1 MPLLNRGTPTETWFA
16 GNAELRMAGLPDWSE
31 EIAAELAAQEGIELT
46 AEHLEV
52 IHLLRDHYHFHGHD
66 LSGTRLLRALEE
78 PFGRRGG
85 RKHLFE
91 LFPAGP
97 ISQGCRIAGL
107 PAPPYS
113 KDLSFGSVQ

>member
-1 MPLLNRGTPTETWFA
+1 MAQLNRGTPTETWFPGDA
-16 GNAELRMAGLPDWSE
+16 ALRLAELPDWSE
-31 EIAAELAAQEGIELT
+31 EIAARLAAAEGLQLG

-52 IHLLRDHYHFHGHD
+52 LHLLRDHYRFHGHD

-91 LFPAGP
+91 LFPGGP
-97 ISQGCRIAGL
+97 VSQGSRLAGL

-113 KDLSFGSVQ
+113 SDPSFGSVQ

>member
-1 MPLLNRGTPTETWFA
+1 MPIPYKGTPDETWLLSDAEFRL
-16 GNAELRMAGLPDWSE
+16 AELPEWSE
-31 EIAAELAAQEGIELT
+31 GIAADLAANEGIRLST
-46 AEHLEV
+46 EHMEV
-52 IHLLRDHYHFHGHD
+52 IQLLRDHYRFHGQD
-66 LSGTRLLRALEE
+66 MSGTRLLRALEE
-78 PFGRRGG
+78 PFARRGG

-91 LFPAGP
+91 LFPGGP

>member
-1 MPLLNRGTPTETWFA
+1 MSTPSKGTPHETWFPIA
-16 GNAELRMAGLPDWSE
+16 SELRLAELPAWSE
-31 EIAAELAAQEGIELT
+31 EIAADLAAQEGLRLT

-52 IHLLRDHYHFHGHD
+52 LHLLRDHYRFHGNN

-91 LFPAGP
+91 LFPGGP
-97 ISQGCRIAGL
+97 VSQGCRIAEL

-113 KDLSFGSVQ
+113 KDASFGSVQ

>member
-1 MPLLNRGTPTETWFA
+1 MPSPNRGTPTETWFPGA
-16 GNAELRMAGLPDWSE
+16 AELRLAELPDWSE
-31 EIAAELAAQEGIELT
+31 ELAAELAAGEGLQLT

-52 IHLLRDHYHFHGHD
+52 IHLLRNHYRFHGHD

-91 LFPAGP
+91 LFPGGP
-97 ISQGCRIAGL
+97 ISQGCRLAGL

>member
-1 MPLLNRGTPTETWFA
+1 MAILSNGTPTASWLPSDSEFRL
-16 GNAELRMAGLPDWSE
+16 AELPDWSE
-31 EIAAELAAQEGIELT
+31 EIAAELAAQEGLQLG

-52 IHLLRDHYHFHGHD
+52 LHLLRDHYHFHGHD

-91 LFPAGP
+91 LFPGGP
-97 ISQGCRIAGL
+97 VTQGCRLAGV

-113 KDLSFGSVQ
+113 KDPSFGSVQ

>member
-1 MPLLNRGTPTETWFA
+1 MAIPYKSTPEQTWFLPDA
-16 GNAELRMAGLPDWSE
+16 EFRLAELPAWSDE
-31 EIAAELAAQEGIELT
+31 MAAEWAAQEGLQLG

-52 IHLLRDHYHFHGHD
+52 LHLLRDHYRAYGHD
-66 LSGTRLLRALEE
+66 LSGPRLLRALEE

-91 LFPAGP
+91 LFPGGP
-97 ISQGCRIAGL
+97 VTQGCRLAGL
-107 PAPPYS
+107 PPPPYS

>member
-1 MPLLNRGTPTETWFA
+1 MPIPYKGTPEETWFL
-16 GNAELRMAGLPDWSE
+16 GNAEFRMTELPEWSE
-31 EIAAELAAQEGIELT
+31 EIAADLAAKEGLRLS

-52 IHLLRDHYHFHGHD
+52 IHLLRDHYRFHGHD
-66 LSGTRLLRALEE
+66 MSGTRLLRALEE

-91 LFPAGP
+91 LFPGGP
-97 ISQGCRIAGL
+97 ISQGSRLAGL

>member
-1 MPLLNRGTPTETWFA
+1 MGTPYKGLPDEAQYMTD
-16 GNAELRMAGLPDWSE
+16 AEFRIAELPDWSDR
-31 EIAAELAAQEGIELT
+31 IAAELAAHQGLRLG
-46 AEHLEV
+46 AEHYEV
-52 IHLLRDHYHFHGHD
+52 LHLLRDHYRFHGHD

-91 LFPAGP
+91 LFPRGP
-97 ISQGCRIAGL
+97 VSQGCRIAGL

-113 KDLSFGSVQ
+113 KDESFGSVQ

>member
-1 MPLLNRGTPTETWFA
+1 MPIPYKGTPEETWFL
-16 GNAELRMAGLPDWSE
+16 GNAEFRMAELPDWSE
-31 EIAAELAAQEGIELT
+31 EIAANLAAEEGIQLT

-52 IHLLRDHYHFHGHD
+52 IHLLRDHYHFHGND

-91 LFPAGP
+91 LFPGGP

-113 KDLSFGSVQ
+113 KDASFGSVQ

>member
-1 MPLLNRGTPTETWFA
+1 MPRPNRGTPNETWFQGDA
-16 GNAELRMAGLPDWSE
+16 ALRLAELPEWSE
-31 EIAAELAAQEGIELT
+31 EIATGLAAKEGIQLS
-46 AEHLEV
+46 AEHMEV
-52 IHLLRDHYHFHGHD
+52 IHLLRDHYRFHGHD

-91 LFPAGP
+91 LFPGGP
-97 ISQGCRIAGL
+97 ISQGCRFAGL

>member
-1 MPLLNRGTPTETWFA
+1 MSSLDKEIANETW
-16 GNAELRMAGLPDWSE
+16 GYSDAEFRLADLPEWSE
-31 EIAAELAAQEGIELT
+31 EMATELAAKEGIELGV
-46 AEHLEV
+46 EHMEV
-52 IHLLRDHYHFHGHD
+52 IHLLRDHYRFHGHD
-66 LSGTRLLRALEE
+66 MSGTRLLRALEE

-91 LFPAGP
+91 LFPGGP
-97 ISQGCRIAGL
+97 INQGCRLAGL

>member
-1 MPLLNRGTPTETWFA
+1 MPSLSRGTPNETWFPGDA
-16 GNAELRMAGLPDWSE
+16 ALRLAELPEWSE
-31 EIAAELAAQEGIELT
+31 EIAAELAAKEGIQLS
-46 AEHLEV
+46 AEHMEV
-52 IHLLRDHYHFHGHD
+52 IHLLRDHYRFHGHD

-91 LFPAGP
+91 LFPGGP
-97 ISQGCRIAGL
+97 VSQGCRLAGL